1 MVHGHMLLS
10 TTDSIAECAI
20 SYRNG
25 RDKSV
30 WGFIS
35 KVLIGAALVLLI
47 LFGIQELF
55 PHANVPHFVGG
66 FFNSLFHFV
75 KSLGGK

>member
-1 MVHGHMLLS
+1 M
-10 TTDSIAECAI
+10 
-20 SYRNG
+20 
-25 RDKSV
+25 